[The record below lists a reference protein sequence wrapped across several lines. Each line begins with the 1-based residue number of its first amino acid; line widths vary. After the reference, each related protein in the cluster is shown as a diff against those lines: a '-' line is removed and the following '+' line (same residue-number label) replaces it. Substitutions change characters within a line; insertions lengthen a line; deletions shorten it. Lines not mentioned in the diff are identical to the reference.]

1 MTTRYAGRILLAA
14 IVATVSVLAIAAIGE
29 KKAKGPFAESG
40 ADVVALAE
48 AAKEAD
54 CDLIDKL
61 VARKVNVN
69 AQGKGGITPLIYC
82 AQAENAKGFERLLVH
97 GADPNLRDDSR
108 IRGHPLCS
116 GLAREGDRSS

>member
-40 ADVVALAE
+40 ADVVAFAE

-82 AQAENAKGFERLLVH
+82 VQAENAKGFERLLVH
-97 GADPNLRDDSR
+97 GADPNLRDDVGYAA
-108 IRGHPLCS
+108 IHYAA
-116 GLAREGDRSS
+116 GLPEKGRSS